1 MKQLH
6 DLYEQ
11 IEQAQ
16 LELSTFN
23 FLQRQEMAAIPR
35 RLEVC
40 YFSTI
45 HDGFPSASRFNAQ
58 SVCDTSIH
66 PSITPTECSDR
77 CFVLLM
83 FVTCIQRFV
92 LRICMGYQ

>member
-1 MKQLH
+1 MTVLWFQSRAQALMKQLH

-35 RLEVC
+35 RLEVRC
-40 YFSTI
+40 AHLS
-45 HDGFPSASRFNAQ
+45 DPVMSASRQLSMCVSFRPLLSAFRFNALL
-58 SVCDTSIH
+58 VFD
-66 PSITPTECSDR
+66 PREFVADR
-77 CFVLLM
+77 
-83 FVTCIQRFV
+83 
-92 LRICMGYQ
+92 

>member
-1 MKQLH
+1 MRLHEWINSECIAWFQSRAQALIKQLH

-40 YFSTI
+40 YA
-45 HDGFPSASRFNAQ
+45 GF
-58 SVCDTSIH
+58 
-66 PSITPTECSDR
+66 
-77 CFVLLM
+77 
-83 FVTCIQRFV
+83 
-92 LRICMGYQ
+92 

>member
-1 MKQLH
+1 MVTSENFGTKFCEYVTNECYVWFQSRAQAFIKQLH

-40 YFSTI
+40 CFITI
-45 HDGFPSASRFNAQ
+45 
-58 SVCDTSIH
+58 
-66 PSITPTECSDR
+66 
-77 CFVLLM
+77 
-83 FVTCIQRFV
+83 
-92 LRICMGYQ
+92 

>member
-40 YFSTI
+40 WNGNGYFKKSCKVC
-45 HDGFPSASRFNAQ
+45 FN
-58 SVCDTSIH
+58 
-66 PSITPTECSDR
+66 
-77 CFVLLM
+77 
-83 FVTCIQRFV
+83 
-92 LRICMGYQ
+92 